1 MTILGAIDVGSN
13 AMRLAIGEFSKSG
26 RYKVLH
32 TLREPVRLGHEVFR
46 SGEISPSVL
55 EQAVTAFLKF
65 EKILK
70 SHNVLAVRAVGTSA
84 LREAKNGAV
93 LIERVK
99 RATGIHLEVIS
110 GDEEARLIHLAV
122 DYSVNLRQGIS
133 LLLDIGGGSVEI
145 SVVNK
150 GAIVFSDSLRM
161 GTVRLLEMMRGRR
174 RTPQVIER
182 LVREYAGGIR
192 RQVQR
197 GLSRKSVAR
206 VVGTGGNIETF
217 GALRK
222 SVLNKKEGN
231 ILRDGELTLLYDKL
245 RKVSFEERIEK
256 FKLRPDRA
264 DVIIPAGAL
273 LRSVLRES
281 GVKTLHIPCVGLRDG
296 ILLDTFQERDTSD
309 DVEPLQRRE
318 RQMVGFAKEFGRR
331 FMYDEIHAV
340 HVAKLCL
347 QVFDGCKRLHQLDTE
362 ARILLHLAA
371 LLHDIGHFIN
381 GADHHKHSYYIIK
394 ESPFFGLSPEQ
405 KHLLATIARYHRGSN
420 PSIEHSEW
428 RNLTPYNRRLVMVLG
443 GIIRMIEDV
452 DREHLRRVSKITLSR
467 RGNKLEISLH
477 GRGELLVEKW
487 GASQKKGLLELAL
500 GVVIAIN

>member
-1 MTILGAIDVGSN
+1 
-13 AMRLAIGEFSKSG
+13 
-26 RYKVLH
+26 
-32 TLREPVRLGHEVFR
+32 
-46 SGEISPSVL
+46 
-55 EQAVTAFLKF
+55 
-65 EKILK
+65 
-70 SHNVLAVRAVGTSA
+70 
-84 LREAKNGAV
+84 
-93 LIERVK
+93 
-99 RATGIHLEVIS
+99 
-110 GDEEARLIHLAV
+110 
-122 DYSVNLRQGIS
+122 
-133 LLLDIGGGSVEI
+133 
-145 SVVNK
+145 
-150 GAIVFSDSLRM
+150 
-161 GTVRLLEMMRGRR
+161 
-174 RTPQVIER
+174 
-182 LVREYAGGIR
+182 
-192 RQVQR
+192 
-197 GLSRKSVAR
+197 
-206 VVGTGGNIETF
+206 
-217 GALRK
+217 
-222 SVLNKKEGN
+222 
-231 ILRDGELTLLYDKL
+231 
-245 RKVSFEERIEK
+245 
-256 FKLRPDRA
+256 
-264 DVIIPAGAL
+264 
-273 LRSVLRES
+273 
-281 GVKTLHIPCVGLRDG
+281 
-296 ILLDTFQERDTSD
+296 
-309 DVEPLQRRE
+309 
-318 RQMVGFAKEFGRR
+318 MVGFAKEFGRR